1 MNRRTLAALLAA
13 TALTACAGQT
23 AAQIGQQAATDAALI
38 ATGLENFLSMAQG
51 VPPAT
56 AAKITT
62 ENRNATTS
70 TAALATAVSSL
81 PSKPDAGA
89 RNCAPFMPSLTCS
102 PFVNIC
108 FRNKMMSRQFDV
120 GDGAMV
126 LKSVREE
133 R

>member
-1 MNRRTLAALLAA
+1 ML
-13 TALTACAGQT
+13 
-23 AAQIGQQAATDAALI
+23 
-38 ATGLENFLSMAQG
+38 
-51 VPPAT
+51 AT

-62 ENRNATTS
+62 ENMNATTS
-70 TAALATAVSSL
+70 TAALATAVINL

-89 RNCAPFMPSLTCS
+89 RNCGPFPPNLTCS